1 MNNLGQRLD
10 HFFRGFGGVL
20 LISLIGIGIL
30 IFAGILPAQQQIAQL
45 REDTARVEDR
55 IALARQTE
63 PLLKAIEKREQS
75 LREMLGHS
83 GPVEPYPAAD
93 FDRLVP
99 DFTSRVRPDFLN
111 PPRVDIR
118 LTGQGRED
126 QARLAL
132 RGEIQYEQLPELFT
146 TLDQWPHWDRITAV
160 SIRARESH
168 LDFSCT
174 LSVPLQ

>member
-1 MNNLGQRLD
+1 MSNLGQRLD

-30 IFAGILPAQQQIAQL
+30 VFAGILPAQRQIAQV
-45 REDTARVEDR
+45 REDTARISDR

-63 PLLKAIEKREQS
+63 PLLKAIGKRGQS
-75 LREMLGHS
+75 LREMLGQS

-99 DFTSRVRPDFLN
+99 DFTNRVLTGFLN
-111 PPRVDIR
+111 RPRVDIR
-118 LTGQGRED
+118 LTSQGRRD

-132 RGEIQYEQLPELFT
+132 RGEIQYENLPELFSA
-146 TLDQWPHWDRITAV
+146 LDQWPHWDRIISV
-160 SIRARESH
+160 SIRAGESD